1 MDIVFTRAALRDLE
15 HIHAFIAKDDPG
27 QAYDVLARIRISIN
41 RLALYPAF
49 GRISKKAGVRE
60 LIVPR
65 LPYKV
70 PYRVRGQTVR
80 ILRVLDARRQ

>member
-15 HIHAFIAKDDPG
+15 HIHAFIAKDDSSR
-27 QAYDVLARIRISIN
+27 AYDVLARIRISIN
-41 RLALYPAF
+41 RLALYPSF
-49 GRISKKAGVRE
+49 GRVSKKAGVRE

-70 PYRVRGQTVR
+70 PYRVRGQKVR

>member
-15 HIHAFIAKDDPG
+15 HIHAFIAKDGPG
-27 QAYDVLARIRISIN
+27 RAYDVLAGIRISIN